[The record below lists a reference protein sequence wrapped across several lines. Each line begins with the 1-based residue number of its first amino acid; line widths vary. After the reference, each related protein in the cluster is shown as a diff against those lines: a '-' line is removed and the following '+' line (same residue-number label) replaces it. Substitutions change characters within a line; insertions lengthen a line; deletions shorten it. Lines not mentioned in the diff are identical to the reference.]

1 MAADPRTHAR
11 THLGVRVSE
20 RVAHP
25 LPFEPGDLEVAEC
38 GKVLQIVREQEA
50 VRTQTR
56 ATRTAQRRN
65 HTSQLRRTRSM
76 D

>member
-1 MAADPRTHAR
+1 
-11 THLGVRVSE
+11 VSE

-38 GKVLQIVREQEA
+38 GKVLQIVREQET

-56 ATRTAQRRN
+56 ATRNSTTRTAQRRN